1 MSDSASGEP
10 LAVAARYDTE
20 EEARRA
26 VETLILRGVGAM
38 SEQRDEPGPPHVV
51 LVVPGE
57 TRHAS
62 EILGLPD
69 LGEPEPEPVRRPQLV
84 WILAIFGA
92 ALIIL
97 PLLAFFLSFKLAG
110 G

>member
-20 EEARRA
+20 EDARRA
-26 VETLILRGVGAM
+26 VETLLLRGVGAM
-38 SEQRDEPGPPHVV
+38 SEHREGGGPSHVV
-51 LVVPGE
+51 LVVPEE

-69 LGEPEPEPVRRPQLV
+69 PGEPDVPPARRPQLV
-84 WILAIFGA
+84 WILAVFGA

-97 PLLAFFLSFKLAG
+97 PLLAFLLSFKLAG